1 MFCKNC
7 GQKIDDNAD
16 ICIHCGVATDKNN
29 SSISS
34 LDNPSH
40 LPGILGCCF
49 PIVGIILYFV
59 WKDNKPLSAKLVI
72 KWTLAGLAIN
82 IIFTII
88 YVLIAVLENA

>member
-7 GQKIDDNAD
+7 GQQIDDKAD
-16 ICIHCGVATDKNN
+16 VCLHCGVSTRTSG
-29 SSISS
+29 SSTNS

-40 LPGILGCCF
+40 LPGVLGCCF

-72 KWTLAGLAIN
+72 KWTLAGIAIN
-82 IIFTII
+82 IIFSIL
-88 YVLIAVLENA
+88 YVLLIIIANA